1 VPLPEDSLPLLA
13 PELDDYKPTEAGDP
27 PLARA
32 RDWVQT
38 TDPSP
43 GLSAMR
49 ETNTMPQW
57 AGSCWYYLRFV
68 DPKNREAL
76 IDPEKEKYWLPV
88 DLYVGGAE
96 HAVLHLL
103 YARFWHKVL
112 FDVGV
117 VSTKEPFQKL
127 FNQGMILAFSYKD
140 DGGKYYRPDEV
151 VERDGRWF
159 AGEKAVSQQ
168 IEKMSKSRF
177 NVVNADE
184 VIDLYGAD
192 SMRLCEMFMGPL
204 DLAKPWQTSG
214 VAGVGRFLNRVWRI
228 VVDDEDTLSAHICD
242 IEPSPEIARL
252 MHKTIRSVTGD
263 IEALRFNTAVSKLM
277 EMSNAVLSLERKPRS
292 VVETLVLLL
301 APFAPHLAE
310 ELWSVLGHE
319 GSLAFA
325 PWPSFDA
332 ALAEDELR
340 EYVVQVNGKL
350 RHKVLADA
358 GLSAA
363 DLVQTIKADLRVTE
377 LLQGKQIVK
386 EIAVPGRLVNF
397 VVRD

>member
-38 TDPSP
+38 TDPST

-112 FDVGV
+112 FDIGV

-184 VIDLYGAD
+184 VMDLYGAD
-192 SMRLCEMFMGPL
+192 SMRLYEMFMGPL
-204 DLAKPWQTSG
+204 DVAKPWQMSG

-277 EMSNAVLSLERKPRS
+277 EMSHAVLSLERKPRS

-310 ELWSVLGHE
+310 ELWSALGHE

-350 RHKVLADA
+350 RHKILADA

>member
-1 VPLPEDSLPLLA
+1 V
-13 PELDDYKPTEAGDP
+13 
-27 PLARA
+27 
-32 RDWVQT
+32 
-38 TDPSP
+38 
-43 GLSAMR
+43 
-49 ETNTMPQW
+49 
-57 AGSCWYYLRFV
+57 
-68 DPKNREAL
+68 
-76 IDPEKEKYWLPV
+76 
-88 DLYVGGAE
+88 
-96 HAVLHLL
+96 
-103 YARFWHKVL
+103 
-112 FDVGV
+112 
-117 VSTKEPFQKL
+117 
-127 FNQGMILAFSYKD
+127 
-140 DGGKYYRPDEV
+140 
-151 VERDGRWF
+151 
-159 AGEKAVSQQ
+159 
-168 IEKMSKSRF
+168 
-177 NVVNADE
+177 
-184 VIDLYGAD
+184 
-192 SMRLCEMFMGPL
+192 
-204 DLAKPWQTSG
+204 
-214 VAGVGRFLNRVWRI
+214 
-228 VVDDEDTLSAHICD
+228 
-242 IEPSPEIARL
+242 
-252 MHKTIRSVTGD
+252 HKTIRSVTGD

-377 LLQGKQIVK
+377 LLQRKQIVK

>member
-1 VPLPEDSLPLLA
+1 LCHCRRT
-13 PELDDYKPTEAGDP
+13 PELDDYKPTEVGDP

-38 TDPSP
+38 TDPST

-204 DLAKPWQTSG
+204 DLAKPWQMSG

-228 VVDDEDTLSAHICD
+228 VVDDKDTLSAHICD

-377 LLQGKQIVK
+377 LLQRKQIVK